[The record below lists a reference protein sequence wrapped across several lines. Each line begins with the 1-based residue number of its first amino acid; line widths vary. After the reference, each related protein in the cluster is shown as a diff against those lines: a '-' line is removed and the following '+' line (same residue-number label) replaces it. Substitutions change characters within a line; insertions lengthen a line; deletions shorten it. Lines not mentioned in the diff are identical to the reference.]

1 MTPDM
6 GMSHEQESDQ
16 GGSLLLSSED
26 RADGFSIMVDNR
38 SNITLLR
45 WSKPVAWFSA
55 ALSEEALK
63 AFVVLVKG
71 YEGNVG
77 AIQV

>member
-1 MTPDM
+1 M
-6 GMSHEQESDQ
+6 GYKRESHNVQP
-16 GGSLLLSSED
+16 LLLSSED
-26 RADGFSIMVDNR
+26 KGNGFSIVADNR
-38 SNITLLR
+38 HNITLSK

-55 ALSEEALK
+55 ALSEETLK